1 MKIFRYILLILVS
14 MSAVSCFYAFD
25 LDFDDEPVIYLESFP
40 GATDMVVF
48 KIDPAYSY
56 SNEASRPEFKPEI
69 VFKVNG
75 KEVPVALNTGH
86 SISEKY
92 FDGCY
97 LADYKPVP
105 GDKMS
110 VEVSS
115 EGFKTIYAETSIPEF
130 FPQRKI
136 DYRHEVI
143 GDREFDV
150 IYVSFDDDD
159 ETDLAYGLQVW
170 RDTKTEIGDSSY
182 VVQSSYAGQQL
193 SYYYDMAPDTF
204 EGRIIDI
211 VEWMTDV
218 PRKEIAV
225 WSDEVFNGMDKTIS
239 MVVTTWSDRGTDS
252 YESFFPLETELSVD
266 REDISSYTVT
276 TSHKLRLYTL
286 SDEFY
291 KYTVAQELIVDN
303 ASMFAGIAP
312 SNYCYS
318 NIKNG
323 YGVFAGVTFVDTDYI
338 TREFIEN
345 NRR

>member
-56 SNEASRPEFKPEI
+56 SNEATRPEFKPEI

-75 KEVPVALNTGH
+75 KEVPVFPNTGY

-115 EGFKTIYAETSIPEF
+115 EGFKTIYAETCIPEL
-130 FPQRKI
+130 FPKRKI

-150 IYVSFDDDD
+150 IYVSFDDE

-170 RDTKTEIGDSSY
+170 RDTKTEVGDSSY
-182 VVQSSYAGQQL
+182 LVQSSYAGEQL

-204 EGRIIDI
+204 EGRKVDMSM
-211 VEWMTDV
+211 WMMDV
-218 PRKEIAV
+218 PTQKIAV
-225 WSDEVFNGMDKTIS
+225 WSDKVFSGKEKTIS
-239 MVVTTWSDRGTDS
+239 MVVTTWSDNGTDS
-252 YESFFPLETELSVD
+252 YESFFPLVSEIIVD
-266 REDISSYTVT
+266 KEDISSYTVT
-276 TSHKLRLYTL
+276 TSHKLRLYTM

-291 KYTVAQELIVDN
+291 KYAVAQELVKEN
-303 ASMFAGIAP
+303 AYMFAGIAP
-312 SNYCYS
+312 SNFCYT
-318 NIKNG
+318 NVKNG
-323 YGVFAGVTFVDTDYI
+323 YGVFAGFCLSDTEYI

-345 NRR
+345 NR